1 MCSRP
6 CMLHHQLGGY
16 IQRQLCNAM
25 KDCDQ
30 GKRAILSGLK
40 LQLLLLHR
48 GGLDDLDE
56 QEEVH
61 HQCAAVT
68 AAGLDTCASINA
80 EAPEGGAVPEGK
92 QFEERRRGMR
102 ESAATVATPP
112 PPPAAAAARQ
122 IKLPSA
128 RLRKRRTVTKT
139 AGGLRAHQRTR
150 QGRQKESERWAALD
164 AFATE
169 TTQRLQEMQ
178 ESMQVNQ
185 GHMLLA
191 LERMKLST
199 QAIELLLRT
208 QGAGGE
214 SEDDMGHSRGRDK
227 ARTAAGHGQGGW
239 SRARSRLSRQ
249 TRSKATPLSNQTTRG
264 RARERWP
271 APDGGDSGGPAE
283 SAAEMGSRPRTLSL
297 SPDSFAIVSRWVC
310 AGRGGLMGASE
321 PPSEGTR
328 ERVHGWE
335 LEQEADDWLRRQD
348 WM

>member
-1 MCSRP
+1 
-6 CMLHHQLGGY
+6 MLHHQLGGY

-68 AAGLDTCASINA
+68 AAGLDTCASING
-80 EAPEGGAVPEGK
+80 EATEGGVVPEGK
-92 QFEERRRGMR
+92 QLEERRRGMR

-112 PPPAAAAARQ
+112 PPAAAAAARQ

-139 AGGLRAHQRTR
+139 GGGLRAHQRTR

-214 SEDDMGHSRGRDK
+214 SEDDMGHSRGREKD
-227 ARTAAGHGQGGW
+227 RTAAGHGQGGW

-264 RARERWP
+264 RARERWT

-283 SAAEMGSRPRTLSL
+283 SAADMGSRPRTLSL

-335 LEQEADDWLRRQD
+335 LEQEAGDWLRRQD

>member
-1 MCSRP
+1 
-6 CMLHHQLGGY
+6 
-16 IQRQLCNAM
+16 
-25 KDCDQ
+25 
-30 GKRAILSGLK
+30 
-40 LQLLLLHR
+40 
-48 GGLDDLDE
+48 
-56 QEEVH
+56 
-61 HQCAAVT
+61 
-68 AAGLDTCASINA
+68 
-80 EAPEGGAVPEGK
+80 
-92 QFEERRRGMR
+92 MR

-112 PPPAAAAARQ
+112 PPPPAAAARQ

-310 AGRGGLMGASE
+310 AGRGGLMGSSE
-321 PPSEGTR
+321 PPPESEGTR

-335 LEQEADDWLRRQD
+335 LEQEADDWLRRQE